1 MTKPSTSSIP
11 VVTLPGTL
19 EKSLSSGHPWIYRD
33 HLPKP
38 GDLEHGAFVEVRAGS
53 ARAFALYD
61 AESAIALRVFSTR
74 RVPDDAWFRER
85 VELAFR
91 LREPLRRSKTTAYR
105 WIFGEGDRIP
115 GITVDLYGEY
125 AVVVSYASSVDR
137 LIEPVVRAL
146 QETTKL
152 LGVVRRLPNAEGSVR
167 LGLVSGRLP
176 PERIV
181 VEEHGA
187 RFYAELAKGQKT
199 GLFLDQRENRRFIA
213 GMAGGLRVLNLFSYT
228 GGFSVHA
235 ALAGA
240 ARVVSVDASSGALE
254 AAKDNFRLNGLDPD
268 AHGFEHADVFAY
280 LQGAISRAERHDL
293 VISDPPSFAKSRAQK
308 PDALK
313 AYKRLNADG
322 LRALKP
328 EGVYAAG
335 SCTSQVCPEDFRDTL
350 AESSRRAKCELQ
362 FLGDFGQPLD
372 HPVLAQHPEGRYL
385 KFVVARALR
394 VA

>member
-1 MTKPSTSSIP
+1 MTLSAS
-11 VVTLPGTL
+11 L
-19 EKSLSSGHPWIYRD
+19 EKSITSGHPWIYRD
-33 HLPKP
+33 HLPKA
-38 GDLEHGAFVEVRAGS
+38 GQLEHGSFVELRAGA

-74 RVPDDAWFRER
+74 RVPDDALIRER

-91 LREPLRRSKTTAYR
+91 LREPLRRARTTAYR
-105 WIFGEGDRIP
+105 WIFGEGDHLP

-125 AVVVSYASSVDR
+125 AVIVSYASSLER
-137 LIEPVVRAL
+137 LVGPVAKAL

-152 LGVVRRLPNAEGSVR
+152 AGVVRRLANPEGGVR
-167 LGLVSGRLP
+167 LEVVSGRRP
-176 PERIV
+176 PERLV

-213 GMAGGLRVLNLFSYT
+213 ALSGGLRVLNLFSYT

-240 ARVVSVDASSGALE
+240 SRVVSVDASAGALE
-254 AAKDNFRLNGLDPD
+254 TAKDNFRLNGLDPG
-268 AHGFEHADVFAY
+268 AHGFEVADVFAY
-280 LQGAISRAERHDL
+280 LSGTISRAERHDL

-308 PDALK
+308 PDAIK

-350 AESSRRAKCELQ
+350 SESARRAKCELQ
-362 FLGDFGQPLD
+362 ILGDFGQPLD
-372 HPVLAQHPEGRYL
+372 HPVLAQHAEGRYL
-385 KFVVARALR
+385 KFIVGRAIKP
-394 VA
+394 A